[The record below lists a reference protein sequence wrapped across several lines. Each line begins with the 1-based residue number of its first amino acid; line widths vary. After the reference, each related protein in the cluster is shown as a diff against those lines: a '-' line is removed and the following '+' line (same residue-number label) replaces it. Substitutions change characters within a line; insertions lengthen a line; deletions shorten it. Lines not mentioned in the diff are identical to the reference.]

1 MTAKKLITTLV
12 VALTTTLLAACGPS
26 NSTETHPDRQL
37 DLVIGDC
44 SASFHDYSAAFVPEM
59 VKVAESSALSHPRR
73 KFWAGCFDGAPLRTL
88 DWNPTVDF
96 SDEPDELED
105 NQSLGDKVAIGR
117 ALGLKDSLTE
127 MLRTPPKAKGSGQL
141 EALEL
146 ASQTPN
152 VGRVFVFTDAV
163 INEIE
168 GVDLRN
174 ATPSE
179 IESTVKLWAPRL
191 AGLKGVDLTFVGVG
205 RGAGHSTAVRNA
217 QLLFT
222 KLASAVGTSSFAW
235 TLELP
240 ADFNTGGI

>member
-1 MTAKKLITTLV
+1 MTAKKPITMFV
-12 VALTTTLLAACGPS
+12 VTLTTALLAACGPG
-26 NSTETHPDRQL
+26 NSTETNPDRQL
-37 DLVIGDC
+37 DLVLGDC

-59 VKVAESSALSHPRR
+59 IKVAESSALSDPRR
-73 KFWAGCFDGAPLRTL
+73 KLWAGCFDGAPLRTL

-96 SDEPDELED
+96 SAEPDELKD
-105 NQSLGDKVAIGR
+105 NPPLGDKVAIGR
-117 ALGLKDSLTE
+117 ALGLKEALTE
-127 MLRTPPKAKGSGQL
+127 MLRTSPKVKGSGQL

-146 ASQTPN
+146 ASQTPD

-179 IESTVKLWAPRL
+179 IDSTVKLWTPRL
-191 AGLKGVDLTFVGVG
+191 AGLKGVDVMFVGVG
-205 RGAGHSTAVRNA
+205 RGAGRSAAVRNA

-222 KLASAVGTSSFAW
+222 KLARAVGASSFAW